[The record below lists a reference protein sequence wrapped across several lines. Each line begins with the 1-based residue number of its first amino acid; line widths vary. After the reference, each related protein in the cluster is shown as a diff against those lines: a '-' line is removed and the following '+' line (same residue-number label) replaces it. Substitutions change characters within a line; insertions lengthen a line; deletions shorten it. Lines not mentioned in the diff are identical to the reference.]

1 MTKAKTT
8 DPAGTATARPARR
21 REAARGGAGRPAAA
35 VELAAM
41 VVFLETLRQE
51 RAGCKHPPARR
62 QAEVSSA
69 REPWDQECRRGESA
83 RPTGSWRSRPAPRSS
98 RPRAAA

>member
-21 REAARGGAGRPAAA
+21 REAARRYARRPAAA

-51 RAGCKHPPARR
+51 RAGCKHPLARR

-69 REPWDQECRRGESA
+69 REPCDQECRQGDAA
-83 RPTGSWRSRPAPRSS
+83 RPTWSSRSRPASWSS
-98 RPRAAA
+98 LP